1 MATKQQPIIIEEGY
15 AYTKT
20 YIANLKCQ
28 DNSSYVLGY
37 INYNTPQQQPCAV
50 KINDL
55 NQEETRNTAQREK
68 DVLMRVSHKNIAQ
81 TYKII
86 EKDNKMYIF
95 KEYDEQITLKTILTK
110 FKNSSVDERDVL
122 NLAIQLIH
130 CLNYMESQSLTN
142 RDLNPANILFNKE
155 KVYKIFDFG
164 SSKIIED
171 DNKQILQSMAVGFNE
186 FFMSPQMLG
195 IDDQEINYYKSDIW
209 SLGMI
214 LYYFGEN
221 QYPWRKDIQNND
233 LDEEIEKMKDR
244 PLVFQ
249 RIKNTQLQNLIRK
262 MLTYDQDKRPYA
274 KQLFEDKYIQS
285 QLAQQN
291 PQEAKL
297 ELLSGVVQKLNGM
310 RKKYELDETYEEL
323 IFNLIIRFFTENKKF
338 INKGSQIY
346 QSYHNLLDYQMFN
359 KKELWLNF
367 KIQYNTKRQLMNYVY
382 EYKRQSKLN
391 SYQQQELLLLLQTID
406 CQKTFPDNTQQLIE
420 IVEKQYLVD

>member
-1 MATKQQPIIIEEGY
+1 MATKQKPIIIESGY

-37 INYNTPQQQPCAV
+37 INYDTPQQQTCAV

-55 NQEETRNTAQREK
+55 NQEETRSTAQREK

-86 EKDNKMYIF
+86 EKDDKMYIF

-221 QYPWRKDIQNND
+221 QYPWRKDIQNNN

-262 MLTYDQDKRPYA
+262 MLTYEQDKRPYA
-274 KQLFEDKYIQS
+274 KQLIEDKYIQS

-382 EYKRQSKLN
+382 EYKRQLKLN